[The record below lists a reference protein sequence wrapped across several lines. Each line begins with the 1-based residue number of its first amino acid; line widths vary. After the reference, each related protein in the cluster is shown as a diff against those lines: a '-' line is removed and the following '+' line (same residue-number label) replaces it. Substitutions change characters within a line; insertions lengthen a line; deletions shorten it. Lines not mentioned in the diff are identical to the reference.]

1 MIRRPDNIGRF
12 EFARV
17 AGLRAVQLMRG
28 CTPRLK
34 ASPQTAVTAQMEVAE
49 RLVVREPDS
58 APADQVAV
66 DE

>member
-58 APADQVAV
+58 APADVVPA